1 MPGKK
6 SITVSN
12 ELLNIYINWTRKHS
26 SRISTARF
34 CGSGG
39 GGAYGPGGT
48 FLQGVWSCGGRGGY
62 GLAECIHG
70 VAFNYSALKH
80 TVCFG
85 NVLDCTQKICFVT
98 VYVEFLDTVHCL

>member
-26 SRISTARF
+26 SRISTSRF
-34 CGSGG
+34 CGPG
-39 GGAYGPGGT
+39 GGAYGPG
-48 FLQGVWSCGGRGGY
+48 VRSCRGYGPAGGGGGY

-70 VAFNYSALKH
+70 VAFNYSVLKH

-98 VYVEFLDTVHCL
+98 VCVGFLDTVHCL